1 MFLCREKGIN
11 LQKTEEISLEICY
24 NLNKTGNDQR
34 RRMQW
39 MNAVLRAK
47 LWCWRAAEQGQ
58 LSGGCV
64 ARADGAGLA
73 PADHYRH
80 QRWQPERCHVRAGPV
95 RDGPRYVAGHPQQ
108 GCDGAAGGGCRPF
121 GPAPVPAQRGES
133 RRHGC
138 DPAGRDRGAGSGR
151 GCPARGSHPLRP
163 CHCGAAGLKS
173 PGS

>member
-1 MFLCREKGIN
+1 M
-11 LQKTEEISLEICY
+11 
-24 NLNKTGNDQR
+24 
-34 RRMQW
+34 
-39 MNAVLRAK
+39 
-47 LWCWRAAEQGQ
+47 
-58 LSGGCV
+58 

-163 CHCGAAGLKS
+163 CHGGAAGLKA
-173 PGS
+173 PGADAGRDPGRKGQGLPDGLRCLLPGAACAGDRRGQVSGWRLQRQHAHRSCQTHGRG